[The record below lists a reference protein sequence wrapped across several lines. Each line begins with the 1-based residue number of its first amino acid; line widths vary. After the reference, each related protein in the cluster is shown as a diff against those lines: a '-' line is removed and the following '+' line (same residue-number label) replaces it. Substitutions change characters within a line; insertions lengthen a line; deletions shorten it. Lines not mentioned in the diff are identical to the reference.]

1 MAKTIAVTEQ
11 PSTGLQQ
18 LKSQPARLDRV
29 PQGRA
34 QRDAQGDLALARRGA
49 VDHDRRP
56 RHRLHLRRVLLAGG
70 QHHRPGDR
78 GPAAP
83 PDHSTKQI
91 RAFPGKASREKQTMR
106 EKGTTMAAEEQNPEE
121 QNPEGERPETHEQL
135 APPVNE
141 NFKWYII
148 HAYSGFERKVRES
161 LESRI
166 TAFGLQNRIG
176 RIMIPTEPVTELRN
190 GKKYTIERVFLPGY
204 VLVEMELDNDLWHVI
219 KNTPRVT
226 GFLGTGDKP
235 VALSEQEVSSILFRS
250 DAAKDKPSMK
260 VKFEKGEQV
269 RINEG
274 PFANFTG
281 AVDDVNE
288 DRQTLK
294 VMVSIFGRSTPV
306 EIEFSKVDKVDR
318 VALPT

>member
-1 MAKTIAVTEQ
+1 
-11 PSTGLQQ
+11 
-18 LKSQPARLDRV
+18 
-29 PQGRA
+29 
-34 QRDAQGDLALARRGA
+34 
-49 VDHDRRP
+49 
-56 RHRLHLRRVLLAGG
+56 
-70 QHHRPGDR
+70 
-78 GPAAP
+78 
-83 PDHSTKQI
+83 
-91 RAFPGKASREKQTMR
+91 MR
-106 EKGTTMAAEEQNPEE
+106 EEGITMAEEQ
-121 QNPEGERPETHEQL
+121 QNPVEHKTEASNASGESSSEQPTDQL

-148 HAYSGFERKVRES
+148 HAYSGFERKVKES

-166 TAFGLQNRIG
+166 AAFGLQNRIG

-226 GFLGTGDKP
+226 GFLGTGDNP

-250 DAAKDKPSMK
+250 DVSKDKPSMK
-260 VKFEKGEQV
+260 VKFDKGEQV

-281 AVDDVNE
+281 TVDDVNE

-306 EIEFSKVDKVDR
+306 EIEFSKVDKVE
-318 VALPT
+318 A

>member
-1 MAKTIAVTEQ
+1 
-11 PSTGLQQ
+11 
-18 LKSQPARLDRV
+18 
-29 PQGRA
+29 
-34 QRDAQGDLALARRGA
+34 
-49 VDHDRRP
+49 
-56 RHRLHLRRVLLAGG
+56 
-70 QHHRPGDR
+70 
-78 GPAAP
+78 
-83 PDHSTKQI
+83 
-91 RAFPGKASREKQTMR
+91 MR
-106 EKGTTMAAEEQNPEE
+106 EEGTTMAEEQQNPEE
-121 QNPEGERPETHEQL
+121 QNLGNVGDGSTPEQPAEQL

-166 TAFGLQNRIG
+166 AAFGLQNKIG

-204 VLVEMELDNDLWHVI
+204 VLIEMDLDNDLWHVI

-226 GFLGTGDKP
+226 GFLGTGDNP

-250 DAAKDKPSMK
+250 DVSKDKPTLK
-260 VKFEKGEQV
+260 IKFEKGEQV

-281 AVDDVNE
+281 AVDEINE
-288 DRQTLK
+288 DKQTLK

-306 EIEFSKVDKVDR
+306 EIEFSKVDKI
-318 VALPT
+318 TE